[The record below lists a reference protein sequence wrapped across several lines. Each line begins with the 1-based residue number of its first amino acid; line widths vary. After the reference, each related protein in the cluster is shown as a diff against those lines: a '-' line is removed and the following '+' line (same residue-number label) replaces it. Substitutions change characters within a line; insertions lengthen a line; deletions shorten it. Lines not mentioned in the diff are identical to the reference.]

1 MERGQD
7 CGCIATRRIRGGD
20 RSRRDR
26 RDTRPQGIAK
36 LRRGIAG
43 SNILETPSCYVA
55 AESCP
60 DSSKGRGNFAKSRSP
75 PSSRIREEEKK
86 GGSRDLGTWTANL
99 NEGGEWKGGF
109 LVESISRWIRFPSFV
124 IVASLTLASWD
135 VGGRLD
141 LHARGNN
148 TIGAEE
154 RSEGCFVRIR
164 ASGMET
170 ETGRSQRTKERTRG
184 KARAHDDLRDEK
196 YECLSDFLSSCRL
209 DSTKLSF

>member
-1 MERGQD
+1 M
-7 CGCIATRRIRGGD
+7 
-20 RSRRDR
+20 
-26 RDTRPQGIAK
+26 
-36 LRRGIAG
+36 LRRGR
-43 SNILETPSCYVA
+43 ILSGFR
-55 AESCP
+55 
-60 DSSKGRGNFAKSRSP
+60 SKGRGNFAKSRSP

-148 TIGAEE
+148 TAEE

-170 ETGRSQRTKERTRG
+170 ETGRFQRARERTRG

-196 YECLSDFLSSCRL
+196 YE
-209 DSTKLSF
+209 

>member
-1 MERGQD
+1 M
-7 CGCIATRRIRGGD
+7 
-20 RSRRDR
+20 
-26 RDTRPQGIAK
+26 
-36 LRRGIAG
+36 LRRGR
-43 SNILETPSCYVA
+43 ILSGFR
-55 AESCP
+55 
-60 DSSKGRGNFAKSRSP
+60 SKGRGNFAKSRSP

-148 TIGAEE
+148 TIG
-154 RSEGCFVRIR
+154 
-164 ASGMET
+164 
-170 ETGRSQRTKERTRG
+170 RTKRG
-184 KARAHDDLRDEK
+184 VAFLRSIFARAEWRRRRDVLNARRREREGRRGHTMT
-196 YECLSDFLSSCRL
+196 YETR
-209 DSTKLSF
+209 STSV